1 MKQTGYEEDYYLWIK
16 TMVKRLKE
24 RNYSQIDW
32 DNLIEEIEDMG
43 RSQKRAV
50 ESLLMGLTEPLLKLK
65 YWESER
71 ERNKGHWESEVVN
84 FRVLLKKR
92 LQESPSL
99 KAKLEDI
106 YQEILPDSKKSLSRL
121 FELPEQINLTLEQIL
136 NEDWFPES

>member
-1 MKQTGYEEDYYLWIK
+1 MKQPQYEEDYYGWIE

-24 RNYSQIDW
+24 RDYAQIDW
-32 DNLIEEIEDMG
+32 DNLIEEIEDVG

-50 ESLLMGLTEPLLKLK
+50 ESLLMRLTEHLLKLK

-71 ERNKGHWESEVVN
+71 ERNRGHWEAEIVN

-99 KAKLEDI
+99 KAKLEDT
-106 YQEILPDSKKSLSRL
+106 YQEILPGCKKSLSRL
-121 FELPEQINLTLEQIL
+121 FELPEEVNLTLEQIL
-136 NEDWFPES
+136 DEDWFPES